1 MSTDQF
7 DLILYDMYCA
17 DAYLPP
23 LFGKWVKEYKKASY
37 SHWAIEELR
46 DYVAR
51 KFYPRTCGPV
61 SEFCELVEEF
71 ADRMFQYANLNQE
84 TSLIFQTASDT
95 AADVLDL
102 LEALK

>member
-7 DLILYDMYCA
+7 DLILYDMYRA

-23 LFGKWVKEYKKASY
+23 LFGKWVKEYKRASY

-46 DYVAR
+46 NFVAR
-51 KFYPRTCGPV
+51 KFYPRTCGTV
-61 SEFCELVEEF
+61 EEFCEYVIEF
-71 ADRMFQYANLNQE
+71 ADQMFQYAGLNPR

>member
-23 LFGKWVKEYKKASY
+23 LFGKWIEDFKRASY

-46 DYVAR
+46 NFVAQNI
-51 KFYPRTCGPV
+51 YPRTDAPI
-61 SEFCELVEEF
+61 SEFCELVVEF
-71 ADRMFQYANLNQE
+71 ADKMFRYAEINQN
-84 TSLIFQTASDT
+84 SDVIFQTASDT